1 MSSLR
6 AKAVVL
12 RGAPSRLMIR
22 RLSLAV
28 RPFLMA
34 GGLVVVVGLTTV
46 GGSLGAVVFLFLPFL
61 ATVDHSGAEAVEA
74 MGGGILGGWV
84 LGSLAGFELFS
95 LVGGG
100 YGIGVGVSGCE
111 AVA

>member
-1 MSSLR
+1 MLSLR

-12 RGAPSRLMIR
+12 LGAPSRLTIR

-46 GGSLGAVVFLFLPFL
+46 GGSLGVVVFLFLPFL
-61 ATVDHSGAEAVEA
+61 ATVDHSGAEVVGT
-74 MGGGILGGWV
+74 MRGGALGG
-84 LGSLAGFELFS
+84 
-95 LVGGG
+95 
-100 YGIGVGVSGCE
+100 
-111 AVA
+111 